1 MNTDDLIYVVQ
12 NQLEKDFCK
21 HVIEKFKT
29 DEDKYQGLIGR
40 GLDLNVKQSMDLT
53 ISDRDDWKEEDEV
66 FFQSLTRNIQAY
78 KDWVPYPYEHY
89 VCDRDRGLWISNT
102 KTQPRWVYKWHHDG
116 LGSRMLTFIWY
127 LNDITRVD
135 IQSLILV
142 SKFNHRQKISTG
154 LLWVHRGVAP
164 IR

>member
-53 ISDRDDWKEEDEV
+53 ISDNDDWKEEDEV
-66 FFQSLTRNIQAY
+66 FFQSLNKNLQA
-78 KDWVPYPYEHY
+78 
-89 VCDRDRGLWISNT
+89 
-102 KTQPRWVYKWHHDG
+102 
-116 LGSRMLTFIWY
+116 
-127 LNDITRVD
+127 
-135 IQSLILV
+135 
-142 SKFNHRQKISTG
+142 
-154 LLWVHRGVAP
+154 
-164 IR
+164 

>member
-12 NQLEKDFCK
+12 NQLEKDFCD

-78 KDWVPYPYEHY
+78 
-89 VCDRDRGLWISNT
+89 
-102 KTQPRWVYKWHHDG
+102 
-116 LGSRMLTFIWY
+116 
-127 LNDITRVD
+127 
-135 IQSLILV
+135 
-142 SKFNHRQKISTG
+142 
-154 LLWVHRGVAP
+154 
-164 IR
+164 